1 MTDKYNILKN
11 ASFVKALALLALL
24 AMLFSSALVPV
35 LADETGEG
43 NGDAEE
49 TDPYAVPVIDEAP
62 YIYLYNFE
70 NDTVLFEK
78 GEMSNPVYPTS
89 TVKIM
94 AGITAI
100 EALDEE
106 GLSKTVTVTEEM
118 LAAAIGNKVGFE
130 AGEVVSAEQM
140 LNAMLVNGANDAAI
154 ILAHIVADGVEDF
167 VFMMNEK
174 AIEIGALSTSYANP
188 TGMHSEAMYTTT
200 ADTVTIAKYAY
211 ENPLFMEIVSR
222 QVYQMEATNMS
233 EARKLYNR
241 NCLMSKYYRSEYYY
255 DYAMGMNA
263 GSTTQ
268 GGYASVSVARSPDGL
283 LTYLCVIMG
292 AEAVPAETEGGR
304 DKLTNYTGAI
314 EMFNWAFRSYGY
326 RDVLSPST
334 VVCEVPVKLS
344 STADYI
350 TLVPKEKLSVFL
362 KADVD
367 IKNEI
372 KITSTTEEN
381 IAAPIIKGQKLG
393 SAKVMYGDVE
403 LGRVDLIATSDISRS
418 EFLSALERIGEFTKS
433 KFFIATVIS
442 AVVLSVI
449 YVLFT
454 ARVRQKRLRTRV
466 PRNYRR

>member
-1 MTDKYNILKN
+1 MTDKYIIWENGY
-11 ASFVKALALLALL
+11 FVRVL
-24 AMLFSSALVPV
+24 AMLAMLAMLLSFVFVPV
-35 LADETGEG
+35 LADEVEAENGEV
-43 NGDAEE
+43 EE
-49 TDPYAVPVIDEAP
+49 ADPYAVPVIDEAP

-70 NDTVLFEK
+70 NDAVLFEK

-100 EALDEE
+100 EALGND
-106 GLSKTVTVTEEM
+106 GLSKTITVTEGM
-118 LAAAIGNKVGFE
+118 LASAIGNKVGFK

-222 QVYQMEATNMS
+222 QIYQMDATNMS
-233 EARKLYNR
+233 DVRKLYNR
-241 NCLMSKYYRSEYYY
+241 NCLVSKYYRSEYYY

-362 KADVD
+362 RADID
-367 IKNEI
+367 IKKEI
-372 KITSTTEEN
+372 KITSTTDED

-393 SAKVMYGDVE
+393 SAKVMQGDIE

-442 AVVLSVI
+442 AVILSVI

-454 ARVRQKRLRTRV
+454 ARVRQKRLRTRS